1 MAARVR
7 YRPEFIEDFD
17 RHRDFLV
24 RQTAFS
30 PEERLRRLDDLYSA
44 IGQVERQLSRFPARG
59 TPLRQD
65 DRYVLRHWPLP
76 GGLPYLVQ
84 YIHRRGRP
92 VKDVWLARL
101 WHYSQ
106 QRAEPDLSDWPA

>member
-7 YRPEFIEDFD
+7 YRPEFIEDLD
-17 RHRDFLV
+17 RHRDFLQ
-24 RQTAFS
+24 QTAFS
-30 PEERLRRLDDLYSA
+30 PHERLRRLDDLYSA
-44 IGQVERQLSRFPARG
+44 IGQLQLSRFPERG

-65 DRYVLRHWPLP
+65 DRYALRHRPLP

-84 YIHRRGRP
+84 YIYRRGRP

-106 QRAEPDLSDWPA
+106 QRAEPDLSEWPS

>member
-7 YRPEFIEDFD
+7 YRPEFIEDLD

-44 IGQVERQLSRFPARG
+44 IGQVERQLSRFPERG

-76 GGLPYLVQ
+76 GGS
-84 YIHRRGRP
+84 
-92 VKDVWLARL
+92 RL
-101 WHYSQ
+101 LI
-106 QRAEPDLSDWPA
+106 AGKAAA

>member
-1 MAARVR
+1 MVARVR
-7 YRPEFIEDFD
+7 YRPELIEDLD

-30 PEERLRRLDDLYSA
+30 PAERLRRLEDLYSA
-44 IGQVERQLSRFPARG
+44 IGKIERQLSRFPERG
-59 TPLRQD
+59 APLRQD
-65 DRYVLRHWPLP
+65 DKYVLRHWPLP
-76 GGLPYLVQ
+76 DGLPYLVQ

-92 VKDVWLARL
+92 VKGVWLARL

-106 QRAEPDLSDWPA
+106 QRAQPDLSDWPS

>member
-7 YRPEFIEDFD
+7 YRPEFIEDLD

-24 RQTAFS
+24 RHTAFS
-30 PEERLRRLDDLYSA
+30 AEERLRHLDGLYSA
-44 IGQVERQLSRFPARG
+44 IDQVERQLARFPERG
-59 TPLRQD
+59 APLRQD

-84 YIHRRGRP
+84 YFNRRGRP
-92 VKDVWLARL
+92 VKEVWLARL
-101 WHYSQ
+101 WHHSQ
-106 QRAEPDLSDWPA
+106 QRVEPDLAEWP

>member
-7 YRPEFIEDFD
+7 YRPELIEDLD

-24 RQTAFS
+24 RQIAFS
-30 PEERLRRLDDLYSA
+30 PHERLRRLDDLYSA
-44 IGQVERQLSRFPARG
+44 ISQLERQLSRFPERG
-59 TPLRQD
+59 APLRQD
-65 DRYVLRHWPLP
+65 DRYALRQWPLP

-84 YIHRRGRP
+84 YIHRRSRP
-92 VKDVWLARL
+92 VKGVWLARL

-106 QRAEPDLSDWPA
+106 QRAEPDLSGWPS